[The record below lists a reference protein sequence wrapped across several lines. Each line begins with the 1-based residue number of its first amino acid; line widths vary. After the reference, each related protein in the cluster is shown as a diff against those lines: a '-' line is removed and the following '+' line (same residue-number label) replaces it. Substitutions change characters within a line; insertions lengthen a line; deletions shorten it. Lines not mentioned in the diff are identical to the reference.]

1 MDDQKTNDLISRV
14 NSLTRHLNNFQ
25 SELVALKH
33 SLVTEPG
40 SQITI
45 TDQIAKNWELHEEE
59 IEIGFDQSF
68 MMTKA
73 DFGNVTVVEGD
84 VMKQLKNDNE

>member
-1 MDDQKTNDLISRV
+1 MENQKQADIISRV
-14 NSLTRHLNNFQ
+14 DSLTRHLNNFQ

-45 TDQIAKNWELHEEE
+45 HDE

-73 DFGNVTVVEGD
+73 DFGNVTVVEGN
-84 VMKQLKNDNE
+84 VMKQLKINCNDE

>member
-1 MDDQKTNDLISRV
+1 MENQKQADVISRV

-25 SELVALKH
+25 SELIALKH
-33 SLVTEPG
+33 SLVTEPA

-45 TDQIAKNWELHEEE
+45 HKEDE

-73 DFGNVTVVEGD
+73 EFGNVTVVVGD
-84 VMKQLKNDNE
+84 EMKQLKDE

>member
-1 MDDQKTNDLISRV
+1 MENQKQADVISRV

-73 DFGNVTVVEGD
+73 EFGNVTVVVGD
-84 VMKQLKNDNE
+84 EMKQLKDE